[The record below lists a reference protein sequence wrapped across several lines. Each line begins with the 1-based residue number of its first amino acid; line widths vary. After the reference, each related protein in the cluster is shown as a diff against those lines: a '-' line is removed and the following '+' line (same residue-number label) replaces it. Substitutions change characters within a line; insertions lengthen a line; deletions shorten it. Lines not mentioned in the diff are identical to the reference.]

1 MRHPYGRFL
10 ARSLAAAGYPLLGL
24 VTTSCSGD
32 DHASAT
38 PTPDSSV
45 ADGANASP
53 DSAAK
58 TDTGT
63 ADAPGADAPEAD
75 APAVDGGGGDG
86 GDSGTGNDA
95 ADANNGCAAVTSA
108 PVVVSANITGNTAW
122 TCDKVYLVN
131 GVVQVLAPAVLTIQP
146 GTTVLMSND
155 PKNNGNLLVAPGAKL
170 QAVGTADL
178 PVVFTS
184 SAVGDRAVPSPGDWG
199 CVALTGLAPGN
210 WGVDADGGV
219 DMSGS
224 PDDANNFP
232 GVFPFPYS
240 AGSNDP
246 GHSTESSGTLKYV
259 RMEYGGAVKIS
270 GQEADHEMLGL
281 YGVGSGTLLDY
292 LDLRQAYFGCLF
304 AQGGQFLLRHAIC
317 QYGGESGGFDF
328 TRGNQSKAQFLVV
341 QENPN
346 RSSEGIGYKGPGDG
360 NQLPPLT
367 GPTVY
372 NVTTCGTFGGS
383 DPKDPYAF
391 FMKRAPGGV
400 LADFI
405 GTGYYGGL
413 QMNGNGPIATTQM
426 IGSILFDDFD
436 PTTPDASTNIFD
448 PAAAGPASTD
458 LVSWFLTSPDG
469 GASTNSQTD
478 AGIGACTNANAF
490 RMAPAAPLTAQAAVP
505 PSAADGGV
513 DFFDTSATYVGAFRD
528 ANDKWATGAWV
539 VWSDH

>member
-1 MRHPYGRFL
+1 
-10 ARSLAAAGYPLLGL
+10 LLGL
-24 VTTSCSGD
+24 VTTSCGGD
-32 DHASAT
+32 DANST
-38 PTPDSSV
+38 STPDSSV
-45 ADGANASP
+45 PSDGANGSP
-53 DSAAK
+53 DAPAEA
-58 TDTGT
+58 DTGSV
-63 ADAPGADAPEAD
+63 DAPGTDAPSADATVPD
-75 APAVDGGGGDG
+75 A
-86 GDSGTGNDA
+86 SGLDAGAGNDA
-95 ADANNGCAAVTSA
+95 AEGGNGCAAVTSA
-108 PVVVSANITGNTAW
+108 PVVVSTNITANTTW
-122 TCDKVYLVN
+122 SCDKIYLVK

-155 PKNNGNLLVAPGAKL
+155 PTNDGNLLIAPGAQL

-184 SAVGDRAVPSPGDWG
+184 SAIGAGAVPSLGDWG

-210 WGVDADGGV
+210 WGAAADGGV
-219 DMSGS
+219 NMSGS

-232 GVFPFPYS
+232 GVFPFPYT

-246 GHSTESSGTLKYV
+246 SHNTDSSGTLKYV

-281 YGVGSGTLLDY
+281 YGVGSGTLVEY
-292 LDLRQAYFGCLF
+292 VDLRQSKFGCLF

-328 TRGNQSKAQFLVV
+328 TRGNQSQAQFLVV

-346 RSSEGIGYKGPGDG
+346 KSSEGIGYKGPGDD

-367 GPTVY
+367 NPTVY

-383 DPKDPYAF
+383 DTKDPYAF
-391 FMKRAPGGV
+391 FMRRSPGGL

-413 QMNGNGPIATTQM
+413 QMNGTSPAPATTQM
-426 IGSILFDDFD
+426 IGSILFDNFD

-448 PAAAGPASTD
+448 PTPAGPATTD
-458 LVSWFLTSPDG
+458 LVSWFLTLPDG
-469 GASTNSQTD
+469 GASTNSQID
-478 AGIGACTNANAF
+478 AGIGGCANANAF
-490 RMAPAAPLTAQAAVP
+490 HMAPATALTAQAAAP
-505 PSAADGGV
+505 PSAPDGGV
-513 DFFDTSATYVGAFRD
+513 GFFDTTATYVGAFRD
-528 ANDKWATGAWV
+528 ANDKWVTGAWV